1 MNLTFQNPLHVSR
14 GTKPDVM
21 QMQIKPS
28 AQALFVSQQTF
39 KNIDGFQI
47 LEFALPTQL
56 PKNIDEKKL
65 KMQIQAAN
73 SAVSSTMII
82 ELIVQVFLKGAMDDL
97 ILLILE
103 LQYIKNY
110 QELDV
115 VLPALIQIV
124 NEKIE
129 IIVEFKFL
137 NPDAILKMIDK
148 DLNMNKLMFQIDSDA
163 EDKPVMK
170 ESFMTFVFLIGLFF
184 MLFVIAFLVLNFSKS
199 SKNKGRF

>member
-1 MNLTFQNPLHVSR
+1 M
-14 GTKPDVM
+14 
-21 QMQIKPS
+21 
-28 AQALFVSQQTF
+28 
-39 KNIDGFQI
+39 
-47 LEFALPTQL
+47 
-56 PKNIDEKKL
+56 DEKKL

-110 QELDV
+110 KELDV

-137 NPDAILKMIDK
+137 NPDFILKMIDK
-148 DLNMNKLMFQIDSDA
+148 DLDMNKLMFQIDSDA

-184 MLFVIAFLVLNFSKS
+184 MLFVIAFLVLNFSKKFKKQRQILIDLVLS
-199 SKNKGRF
+199 ALVWNGVFQSLTFGYLS